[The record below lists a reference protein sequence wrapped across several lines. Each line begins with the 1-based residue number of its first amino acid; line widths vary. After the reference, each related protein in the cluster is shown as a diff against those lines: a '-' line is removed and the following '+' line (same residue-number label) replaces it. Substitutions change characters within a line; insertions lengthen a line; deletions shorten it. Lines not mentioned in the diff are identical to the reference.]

1 MKMKPGCES
10 DWREVC
16 GNCKFFDGTKTH
28 TECCGVHIRN
38 KLMTGTCVDF
48 LYDRDHNG
56 AEYGCDKLSEDYI
69 RSITIGYTN
78 SPEIHLDGEDL
89 GYNAIFDACLN
100 DAGDVSIWSE
110 NEYGI
115 CLDERSMRLLKAI
128 LEEGLRRKKCD

>member
-1 MKMKPGCES
+1 MKMKPGRES
-10 DWREVC
+10 DWHEVC

-28 TECCGVHIRN
+28 TECCEVHIRS

-56 AEYGCDKLSEDYI
+56 AEYGCDKLSKDYI
-69 RSITIGYTN
+69 KSITIGYTN